1 MLFSNLNRRYDIN
14 GKLHE
19 GNFISKDFTGIF
31 DKDAQPYLSK
41 LTIDKLFEGLDLEKS
56 NEMHNNLITSIPSI
70 KDVMGLNRAGNTL
83 ATELITKQLVY
94 MQNRLDTIEKEML
107 QVSNKIISVATTAKT
122 SQEARDAI
130 SSVTGPVGIASIYPR
145 IEKIVAKYGQ
155 TINFKESGIK
165 QIIEDLANIKMN
177 TIIEG
182 IQKSIDSDSRTKGIN
197 DIYKVIDSYQL
208 EEIEAISA
216 KTHEV
221 DFIGSP
227 IKPLEM
233 VKTVNPY
240 ERLAGFYEQV
250 LSSYNYGK
258 KLKSS
263 DFFGQNY
270 ESIKKSSGRLLFPT
284 PVAIGLFSKFDKET
298 LMPFYDFLSEV
309 GSELVNRIYPNSP
322 EEDTKNLFTPIF
334 QVTFISLLSILGL
347 RLISFDIAKEGVF
360 VKKEEETKKQKETE
374 QAQAKVA
381 TAKSV
386 IEAGK
391 NLYDLG
397 FFNSTRQIIRVGSKA
412 NPEIVKNLNNFL
424 VALGILPKSKFNDT
438 TYDSITADGVKVY
451 QTKVDVENK
460 ILKDGIVGNQTR
472 AKMLQTYNDVNS
484 KYKS

>member
-41 LTIDKLFEGLDLEKS
+41 LTIDKLFEGLDFEKS
-56 NEMHNNLITSIPSI
+56 NEMHNNLISSIPSI
-70 KDVMGLNRAGNTL
+70 KDALGLNRAGDTM
-83 ATELITKQLVY
+83 APELITKQLVY
-94 MQNRLDTIEKEML
+94 MQDRLDAIEKEMSE
-107 QVSNKIISVATTAKT
+107 VSNKIILVATTAKT
-122 SQEARDAI
+122 PQEARDAI

-145 IEKIVAKYGQ
+145 IEKIVAKYGE

-165 QIIEDLANIKMN
+165 KIIEELADIKMK

-182 IQKSIDSDSRTKGIN
+182 ILKSVEGDSRTKGIN
-197 DIYKVIDSYQL
+197 DIYKVIDGFQL
-208 EEIEAISA
+208 EEIEATSA
-216 KTHEV
+216 KTNDV
-221 DFIGSP
+221 DFIGSA

-233 VKTVNPY
+233 IKTVNPY

-250 LSSYNYGK
+250 LSSYSYGK
-258 KLKSS
+258 KLKSA

-298 LMPFYDFLSEV
+298 LMPFYDFLSEI

-322 EEDTKNLFTPIF
+322 QEDTKNIFTPIF

-347 RLISFDIAKEGVF
+347 RLISFNIAKEGVF

-374 QAQAKVA
+374 QAQAKVS

-386 IEAGK
+386 VEAGK
-391 NLYDLG
+391 NLNDLG
-397 FFNSTRQIIRVGSKA
+397 FFNSTRQLIKVGSKT
-412 NPEIVKNLNNFL
+412 NPEIIKNLNNFL
-424 VALGILPKSKFNDT
+424 VGIGILPKSKMGDT
-438 TYDSITADGVKVY
+438 VYDSVTADGVKVY
-451 QTKVDVENK
+451 QTKVDTDNK

-472 AKMLQTYNDVNS
+472 AQILKTYNDINA

>member
-31 DKDAQPYLSK
+31 DKDAQPYLAK
-41 LTIDKLFEGLDLEKS
+41 LTIDKLFEGLDFEKS
-56 NEMHNNLITSIPSI
+56 NEIHNNLISAIPSI
-70 KDVMGLNRAGNTL
+70 KDAMGLNKAGDTM

-94 MQNRLDTIEKEML
+94 MQDRLDAIEKEML

-130 SSVTGPVGIASIYPR
+130 STVTGPVGIASIYPR
-145 IEKIVAKYGQ
+145 IEKIVAKYSE

-165 QIIEDLANIKMN
+165 KIIEDLANINMN
-177 TIIEG
+177 TIIAG
-182 IQKSIDSDSRTKGIN
+182 ILKSVESDTRTKGID
-197 DIYKVIDSYQL
+197 DIYTVIDGYKL
-208 EEIEAISA
+208 EEIEADSV

-233 VKTVNPY
+233 IKTVNPY

-250 LSSYNYGK
+250 LTSYSYGT
-258 KLKSS
+258 KLKSA

-270 ESIKKSSGRLLFPT
+270 ESIKKSSGRLIFPT
-284 PVAIGLFSKFDKET
+284 PIAIGLFAQFDKET

-322 EEDTKNLFTPIF
+322 QEDTKNIFTPIF

-347 RLISFDIAKEGVF
+347 RLISFNITKEGVF
-360 VKKEEETKKQKETE
+360 VKKDEETKKQKETE
-374 QAQAKVA
+374 QAQSKVTA
-381 TAKSV
+381 AKSLV
-386 IEAGK
+386 EAGK

-397 FFNSTRQIIRVGSKA
+397 FFNSTRQIIRVGFKA
-412 NPEIVKNLNNFL
+412 NLEIVKNLNNFL
-424 VALGILPKSKFNDT
+424 VGLGILPKSKFDDT
-438 TYDSITADGVKVY
+438 VYDGVTADGVKVY
-451 QTKVDVENK
+451 QTKVDVDNK
-460 ILKDGIVGNQTR
+460 MLKDGIVGNQTR
-472 AKMLQTYNDVNS
+472 AQILKTYNDINA